1 MSRIKSKANDRRHK
15 NINDGIGVEQ
25 WILIN
30 EIAAG
35 KWPLRAPTKNRR
47 DEANIAPF
55 NDPNVEQATNNGIT
69 HANIPSILFANV
81 TFIGKNIYVLD

>member
-1 MSRIKSKANDRRHK
+1 MSRIKSKTNDRRHK

-25 WILIN
+25 LILIN
-30 EIAAG
+30 EMTDG

-47 DEANIAPF
+47 DDANIAPF

-69 HANIPSILFANV
+69 HANIPSILLANV
-81 TFIGKNIYVLD
+81 TFNGQEYKK